1 MNRTWEQRLEE
12 RRLPIPFWYVLI
24 SFVCCLLFVI
34 FQGGKLATMLFVTVT
49 VLCVYLLL
57 GRWSGIKKTV
67 GERKFIDHEQEVRI
81 SAGDSLPVRI
91 QVQVPG
97 FWPIPYIVV
106 RDRLIRQ
113 NGEEQQYEGSL
124 TLDWKRRG
132 EMDYV
137 TAPLRR
143 GLYRF
148 GQTECVTEDIFG
160 LFQHLGEL
168 QLPRIV
174 TVHPKTVPIPEWKQ
188 FHIMLKGKQ
197 AHTTTT
203 RAQRETT
210 QINGVREY
218 IYGDK
223 LSRVHWNATAKAGTW
238 KSKEFERESLPKTII
253 VLDRSDRNYADEEQ
267 FELAVSVTAS
277 LFQYGAAKKL
287 ALGLLSVGADYVYI
301 EPKQGA
307 QHLQQVL
314 GHLTAAD
321 ADGFH
326 PVQQVL
332 QNRSLQWTPGTFF
345 VLVSPQK
352 GSAMMKS
359 LNWLDQHQMNPC
371 HIWIQGGGGKFGGAA
386 AAEPITETEKRPV
399 RSAAPVG
406 TAPAAE
412 LREDW
417 VKLVLARGY
426 MAYGI
431 AKLSDLPS
439 ALGGGK
445 AGA

>member
-1 MNRTWEQRLEE
+1 MNRTLEQRLEE
-12 RRLPIPFWYVLI
+12 RRLPLPFWYVLI
-24 SFVCCLLFVI
+24 SFVCCLLFVV
-34 FQGGKLATMLFVTVT
+34 FQGGKLATLLFVTVT

-57 GRWSGIKKTV
+57 GRWSGIKKTA
-67 GERKFIDHEQEVRI
+67 GERSFVDHEQEVRI
-81 SAGDSLPVRI
+81 SAGESLPVRI
-91 QVQVPG
+91 RVQVPG
-97 FWPIPYIVV
+97 YWPIPYIVV
-106 RDRLIRQ
+106 RDKLIRQ
-113 NGEEQQYEGSL
+113 NGEEQLYEGSL

-148 GQTECVTEDIFG
+148 ERTDCVTEDIFG
-160 LFQHLGEL
+160 LFQHKGSLE
-168 QLPRIV
+168 LPRLV
-174 TVHPKTVPIPEWKQ
+174 TVYPETVQVPEWKQ
-188 FHIMLKGKQ
+188 FHLMIKGMQ
-197 AHTTTT
+197 THATTT

-223 LSRVHWNATAKAGTW
+223 LSRIHWNATAKTGTW
-238 KSKEFERESLPKTII
+238 KSKEFERESLPKTVV
-253 VLDRSDRNYADEEQ
+253 VLDRNRRSYEDEEQ

-287 ALGLLSVGADYVYI
+287 ALGLLSVGSDYVFI

-307 QHLQQVL
+307 QHMNQVMS
-314 GHLTAAD
+314 HLTAAD

-332 QNRSLQWTPGTFF
+332 QNRSSHWTPGTFF
-345 VLVSPQK
+345 VIVSPDK

-359 LNWLDQHQMNPC
+359 LGWLDQQQMNPC
-371 HIWIQGGGGKFGGAA
+371 HIWVQSSGSKFAKTAA
-386 AAEPITETEKRPV
+386 AGPFHEADKHQARANAV
-399 RSAAPVG
+399 SAA
-406 TAPAAE
+406 E
-412 LREDW
+412 QREDW
-417 VKLVLARGY
+417 VKQVLARGY
-426 MAYGI
+426 MGYGV

-439 ALGGGK
+439 VLGGGK
-445 AGA
+445 AGV